1 MYTPLDEMSDVFKLR
16 GDKTRLTIVSLL
28 KGQSELC
35 VCEIVDYLQTTQPNV
50 SQHLRKLKSAGL
62 VSETRKGQWIYYTL
76 TLEDKP
82 YLQGVLEH
90 LPSLKQETACCN
102 VIANQK

>member
-1 MYTPLDEMSDVFKLR
+1 MSTSLDEMSDVFKLL
-16 GDKTRLTIVSLL
+16 GDKTRLTIISLL
-28 KGQSELC
+28 KRQSELC

-90 LPSLKQETACCN
+90 LPSLNHKTACCK
-102 VIANQK
+102 VTVDPQ

>member
-1 MYTPLDEMSDVFKLR
+1 MSRVIDEMSDVFKLL
-16 GDKTRLTIVSLL
+16 GDKTRLTIISLL

-90 LPSLKQETACCN
+90 LPSLKQENACCN
-102 VIANQK
+102 TTVRQK